1 MTSHKFCIDNAVAF
15 QFKLLTFYNTMTEK
29 QNFLHDKPLEITH
42 K

>member
-29 QNFLHDKPLEITH
+29 QNFLHDKPLKIIHE
-42 K
+42 